1 MKNILI
7 TGGGG
12 FIGKNLIQE
21 LLKDNSINKIIIVDN
36 FVTSSEADFIK
47 FLFKNKWPN
56 KDEKLVFY
64 KYDIISLKPNNL
76 SLTKFL
82 TFLDNNDVKSIDEI
96 YHLASLAS
104 PPFYKKFPMET
115 LDVGYIGTKNMLE
128 LARKFKS
135 KILFAST
142 SEVYGD
148 ALISPQHENYYGNV
162 NCFGERSSYDI
173 SKRIGET
180 LCYTYKQLYNTD
192 VKIPRIFNTYGP
204 HMLLTDGRIITEVIR
219 HLKNNTIL
227 TIYGDGNQT
236 RSICYVLNTVQML
249 IKLMESDCNSPVNI
263 GNNEELTINEIV
275 NTIEEVW
282 NDINNTNIKV
292 QKQYVPLTQ
301 NDPLKRQPCL
311 DLNKKVLG
319 EQEYISIKDGI
330 RKCIEYYLHNS

>member
-135 KILFAST
+135 KVLFAST

-148 ALISPQHENYYGNV
+148 ALIYPQHENYYGNV